1 MPTNGNKQTDSY
13 IFTNGNYYPV
23 EPMDNRYTR
32 IVTEPQPSGQNT
44 RIKVLAINA
53 SPHKDNGN
61 TALILSPFLEGMRE
75 AGANVEIIYTEE
87 ITVNPCRGDLTCF
100 CRPSGRCIQSDDMDW
115 LMPKVRE
122 ADVLVFASPL
132 YVDGVTGPMKIFID
146 RLVPLLQ
153 MFIETRDG
161 HSRHPLKDNK
171 IRKIVLVSNCGFWE
185 KDNFYP
191 LISHMQA
198 LSKNMN
204 AEFAGALVRPHGTF
218 LRSAAQSGLPYE
230 DILMAAESAGR
241 QIVKDGVI
249 AENTLAIVSR
259 EMLSY
264 EKFMKFSNPMIGK
277 LVERLGRED
286 LYESPRHQ
294 RKPQPG

>member
-1 MPTNGNKQTDSY
+1 M
-13 IFTNGNYYPV
+13 
-23 EPMDNRYTR
+23 
-32 IVTEPQPSGQNT
+32 
-44 RIKVLAINA
+44 KVLAINA
-53 SPHKDNGN
+53 SPHKDKGN
-61 TALILSPFLEGMRE
+61 TALILTPFLEGMSK
-75 AGANVEIIYTEE
+75 AGADVEIIYTED
-87 ITVNPCRGDLTCF
+87 ITIHPCRGDLTCF

-115 LMPKVRE
+115 LMPKTRE
-122 ADVLVFASPL
+122 SDILVFASPL

-153 MFIETRDG
+153 MYIETRNG

-218 LRSAAQSGLPYE
+218 MRSATQSGLPYE
-230 DILMAAESAGR
+230 DILVAAELAGR
-241 QIVKDGVI
+241 QIIEEGVI

-264 EKFMKFSNPMIGK
+264 EKYMEFSNPMIEK
-277 LVERLGRED
+277 LVERLGRENR
-286 LYESPRHQ
+286 S
-294 RKPQPG
+294 